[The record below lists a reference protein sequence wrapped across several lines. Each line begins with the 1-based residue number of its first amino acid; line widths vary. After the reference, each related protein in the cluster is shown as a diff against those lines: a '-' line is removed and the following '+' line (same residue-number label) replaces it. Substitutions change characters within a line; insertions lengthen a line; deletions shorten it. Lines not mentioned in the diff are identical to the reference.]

1 MYLVCVLSFCGA
13 FGLFVNLAV
22 CPRKIRVQVRDG
34 SVSFYWERKPFL
46 LNSPKQKN
54 TFLVTTWS
62 FLGRQHTFSA
72 CKYNYCFSNIYISL
86 FNRQVPQSTV
96 SFQKMKKVHFLC
108 PNFWTLAYRLGYG
121 MMATSP
127 NVYLIFSH
135 QTLIFGPKQIDCKKN
150 SKKICTKTAISNP
163 K

>member
-1 MYLVCVLSFCGA
+1 MHFAPGGHYHYIIMWVVITLLLFIGLLMCVCVPMCLLWALVIPMYLVCVLSFCGA

-86 FNRQVPQSTV
+86 FIRQVPQSTV

-108 PNFWTLAYRLGYG
+108 LWKH
-121 MMATSP
+121 
-127 NVYLIFSH
+127 I
-135 QTLIFGPKQIDCKKN
+135 K
-150 SKKICTKTAISNP
+150 
-163 K
+163 